1 MPELRSILRQLF
13 GISKMNPGFKS
24 LHPYPFEKLNELK
37 KGLTPPAELRPIM
50 LSIGEPKHTTPE
62 FILDSL
68 RENAA
73 GFSSYPTIAGTLELR
88 SAICKWLQKRFHL
101 KHSLDPE
108 RHVLPVTG
116 TREALFA
123 IAQCVI
129 NPFDRALVVMPNP
142 FYQIYEGAAVLAGAE
157 PHYVPATAAT
167 DFLPDYD
174 AVPEAIWKRC
184 KLLYLC
190 SPGNPTG
197 AVASMETFKNLI
209 KLAHKHNFVIASD
222 ECYSEIY
229 FDEQS
234 PPLGLLQAAAEFG
247 KDFKN
252 CLVFHSLSKRSNL
265 PGMRSGF
272 VAGDPEL
279 IAKFRLYR
287 TYHGCSMPPPIQAA
301 STTAWGD
308 EKHVLENRNL
318 YREKFDRVLEI
329 LSPIMPVYKPGGAF
343 YLWPQ
348 TPVPDTQFARS
359 LYGKFNVTVL
369 PGSYLSREVNGEN
382 PGVNR
387 VRMALVASV
396 EECVEAATRI
406 RSFVQ
411 ELKEDVGASVAS
423 TAHK

>member
-1 MPELRSILRQLF
+1 
-13 GISKMNPGFKS
+13 MNPGFNH
-24 LHPYPFEKLNELK
+24 LHPYPFEKLTELK
-37 KGLTPPAELRPIM
+37 KGLTPPAELSQIL
-50 LSIGEPKHTTPE
+50 LSIGEPKHATPK
-62 FILDSL
+62 FILDTL
-68 RENAA
+68 EQNAS
-73 GFSSYPTIAGTLELR
+73 GFSSYPTIAGVVELR
-88 SAICKWLQKRFHL
+88 QGICKWLQTRFHL
-101 KHSLDPE
+101 KSALDPE

-129 NPFDRALVVMPNP
+129 NPHENSLVVMPNP
-142 FYQIYEGAAVLAGAE
+142 FYQIYEGAALLAGAE
-157 PHYVPATAAT
+157 PYYVTATAAT
-167 DFLPDYD
+167 NFLPDY
-174 AVPEAIWKRC
+174 ASVPESVWKRC

-197 AVASMETFKNLI
+197 AVASVETLKQLI
-209 KLAHKHNFVIASD
+209 QLARKHDFIVASD

-234 PPLGLLQAAAEFG
+234 PPVGLLQAAAEMN
-247 KDFKN
+247 DDSYEN

-272 VAGDPEL
+272 VAGDPAL

-301 STTAWGD
+301 STAAWGD
-308 EKHVLENRNL
+308 ENHVLHNRDL

-329 LSPIMPVYKPGGAF
+329 LSPVMSVSKPGGAF
-343 YLWPQ
+343 YLWPK
-348 TPVPDTQFARS
+348 TPLPDTEFAR
-359 LYGKFNVTVL
+359 LLFGNYNVTVL
-369 PGSYLSREVNGEN
+369 PGSYLSREINGEN
-382 PGVNR
+382 PGANR

-406 RSFVQ
+406 RDFVQ
-411 ELKEDVGASVAS
+411 EIKKGDALPFTSSAR
-423 TAHK
+423 